1 MVRRVLVVGAT
12 GQLGYDLVR
21 RLSVVG
27 HRVRAFVRRSSD
39 TTALRALDIELAFG
53 DLADR
58 ASVEAACADV
68 GAVAATASSIVP
80 GRGDR
85 FGEFD
90 VGWYENLLH
99 ACRRQQVAQFVYIS
113 AFTSAHD
120 ERIPEFCIKRRI
132 EALIA
137 QSGIAYT
144 IFRGAAFMDVYFAAM
159 GSSIP
164 LCGVTS
170 PTLDRS
176 FWATRLLRKTTGTL
190 IEHNGLAIIPG
201 SGRTRHAFIA
211 STDVAAFMAGAV
223 ARDDAMNRVFDIGG
237 PEALSW
243 DSVAATFADLLGRNV
258 TPLHL
263 PISLFRAIRWSMQ
276 RTSPATANLLAVL
289 ELIGSVD
296 YVHDSAPAARM
307 FGVRLTSVRNF
318 LAARL
323 RDEAVLP
330 TR

>member
-1 MVRRVLVVGAT
+1 MARRVLVVGAT
-12 GQLGYDLVR
+12 GQLGNDLVR
-21 RLSVVG
+21 HLSAVG
-27 HRVRAFVRRSSD
+27 HRVRAFARRSSD
-39 TTALRALDIELAFG
+39 TAALRAGDIELAFG
-53 DLADR
+53 DLADG

-68 GAVAATASSIVP
+68 DAVVATASSIVP

-85 FGEFD
+85 FGELD
-90 VGWYENLLH
+90 VGWYENLLR

-113 AFTSAHD
+113 
-120 ERIPEFCIKRRI
+120 
-132 EALIA
+132 LIA

-144 IFRGAAFMDVYFAAM
+144 IFRGAAFMDIYFAAM

-164 LCGVTS
+164 LRGVTS

-190 IEHNGLAIIPG
+190 IERNGLALVPG

-211 STDVAAFMAGAV
+211 TTDVAAFMAGAV
-223 ARDDAMNRVFDIGG
+223 ARNDAMNRVFDIGG
-237 PEALSW
+237 PEAPSW
-243 DSVAATFADLLGRNV
+243 DAVAATFADLLGRNV
-258 TPLHL
+258 TSLHL
-263 PISLFRAIRWSMQ
+263 PISLFRAMRWGMQ

-296 YVHDSAPAARM
+296 YVHDSTLAARM
-307 FGVRLTSVRNF
+307 FGVPLTSVRNF

-323 RDEAVLP
+323 RDDAALV